1 MDLDLPS
8 TLHPTR
14 DLLMRSLV
22 MHSEQAP
29 TLPAGLAADLSARFA
44 PREIAAPQVA
54 PVSWFEKV
62 RGFLSTPAFGAAAA
76 AVVVMGVA
84 VPMISAPADRGEHV
98 FRGATSA
105 ITADAVRIVFVGQNP
120 AMVSEITA
128 SGDFEAAAIT
138 MTESSST
145 VTGPAVIVDFTTG
158 SLSAVDADG
167 SLLHRTD
174 LSGDASDMAASIAS
188 ALSRF

>member
-8 TLHPTR
+8 NLHPTR

-22 MHSEQAP
+22 MHPEQAP
-29 TLPAGLAADLSARFA
+29 AIPAGLAADLSARFA
-44 PREIAAPQVA
+44 PREFAAPQVA
-54 PVSWFEKV
+54 AVSWFEKV

-84 VPMISAPADRGEHV
+84 VPMISAPAERGNHV
-98 FRGATSA
+98 FRGDTSA
-105 ITADAVRIVFVGQNP
+105 ITADSVRIVFVGQNP

-128 SGDFEAAAIT
+128 SGDFEAAAIAT
-138 MTESSST
+138 TECSAT

-167 SLLHRTD
+167 TLLHRTD
-174 LSGDASDMAASIAS
+174 LSGDASEVSASIAS
-188 ALSRF
+188 ALSCF